1 MRVRLAWTLFGVT
14 VVVAVLHV
22 IVLVME
28 ERPLFSEDVMAE
40 GFPLVTLGALGGAFV
55 GVLII
60 SRYPGHP
67 IGWLFLL
74 GQLLSE
80 VGVALGDYGYGAVS
94 GSLAGAP
101 GGHVAIWLS
110 VQAGGVF
117 VVSLLA
123 VLFLLAPDGHLA
135 SRRWAWALWLTITGL
150 LAHIGAV
157 MTVSPGELN
166 PGGELQGEPGPVL
179 TILLVASSVAVFVGV
194 LAGLL
199 SMWVRLR
206 RARGEER
213 QQMQLMALGA
223 AVLLAGMSVNTL
235 AAVLDGPTWVR
246 EQPLM
251 ASYACLPVFTAVA
264 ILRYRLYDI
273 DVFLNRAIT
282 LTILSGFV
290 FLGYVTVVVLIG
302 TALPLARD
310 RFWPSLLA
318 TALVALAV
326 QPVREW
332 AERLAA
338 RLVYGR
344 RAAPYVELAE
354 FSKRL
359 QESPGTEPLLR
370 RVAESVARAVGAR
383 QATIVVGTPDQA
395 AREVTWPEQVARGLG
410 DTTTL
415 RVADPAGSL
424 GQLSVTMPPRTSLQP
439 EEVRLLEDFAAQL
452 ARALRNVHLESALTH
467 QVLRLRESTVALE
480 ASSHRLA
487 LAQDMER
494 RRFEAALSRTVVPHL
509 HVVRDNLASL
519 LRGDLASEGDRGDAE
534 AVLVESSALT
544 RASLESLRSLTRGVF
559 PTQLE
564 RRGLVAALNAYLDAT
579 GAEPA
584 RTSIAT
590 RRLAPR
596 VESTAYFC
604 VVEFVREL
612 DGPGEVALR
621 TVAGA
626 LEVEVTGPPPPPSL
640 SRIEHIHDRVA
651 ALDGSMNVAE
661 VEARTTMTLR
671 LPLGAP
677 LDDGPDAAEALG
689 VEVDLG
695 DVGVGTGG

>member
-1 MRVRLAWTLFGVT
+1 MRVRLAWILFGLT

-22 IVLVME
+22 VVLVVE
-28 ERPLFSEDVMAE
+28 DRPLFSEEVMAE

-60 SRYPGHP
+60 SRYPSHP
-67 IGWLFLL
+67 IGWLFLV

-80 VGVALGDYGYGAVS
+80 LGVALGDYGYGAVS
-94 GSLAGAP
+94 GSLEGAP
-101 GGHVAIWLS
+101 AGPVAIWLS
-110 VQAGGVF
+110 VQTGGVF

-123 VLFLLAPDGHLA
+123 VLFLLAPDGRLT
-135 SRRWAWALWLTITGL
+135 SRAWAWALWLTVAGL
-150 LAHIGAV
+150 LAHVVAV
-157 MTVSPGELN
+157 MTVSPGDLD
-166 PGGELQGEPGPVL
+166 PGGQLRGEPGPVL
-179 TILLVASSVAVFVGV
+179 TALLVASSVAVFAGV

-206 RARGEER
+206 RARGDER
-213 QQMQLMALGA
+213 QQLHLMVLGA

-235 AAVLDGPTWVR
+235 AAVLDAPTWVR

-273 DVFLNRAIT
+273 DLFLNRAIT
-282 LTILSGFV
+282 LTILTGFV

-310 RFWPSLLA
+310 RFWPSLVA

-326 QPVREW
+326 QPVRER
-332 AERLAA
+332 AEHLAA
-338 RLVYGR
+338 RLVHGR

-359 QESPGTEPLLR
+359 QESYGTEPLLR

-383 QATIVVGTPDQA
+383 QATIVVGTADRAVQ
-395 AREVTWPEQVARGLG
+395 EVTWPEQAPRGLG

-415 RVADPAGSL
+415 PIADAEGSL
-424 GQLSVTMPPRTSLQP
+424 GQLSVTMPPRTSLQSD
-439 EEVRLLEDFAAQL
+439 ELRLLEDFAAQL

-467 QVLRLRESTVALE
+467 QVRRLRESTVALE
-480 ASSHRLA
+480 ASTHRLA
-487 LAQDMER
+487 LAQDGER
-494 RRFEAALSRTVVPHL
+494 RRFEAAMSRTVVPHL
-509 HVVRDNLASL
+509 RVVRDSLADL
-519 LRGDLASEGDRGDAE
+519 LRRDLPGEGDRRDAE
-534 AVLVESSALT
+534 ALLTESSALT
-544 RASLESLRSLTRGVF
+544 RTSLESLRGLTRGVF

-564 RRGLVAALNAYLDAT
+564 RRGLVAALTAHLSEA
-579 GAEPA
+579 GAGTVQ
-584 RTSIAT
+584 TSNVVH
-590 RRLAPR
+590 RLPPR

-604 VVEFVREL
+604 VVELLREQ

-621 TVAGA
+621 QGA
-626 LEVEVTGPPPPPSL
+626 DTLAVEVTGPSPPPPPS
-640 SRIEHIHDRVA
+640 RIEHVHDRVA
-651 ALDGSMNVAE
+651 ALDGTMSVTEAE
-661 VEARTTMTLR
+661 DRAVMTLR
-671 LPLGAP
+671 LPLRASP
-677 LDDGPDAAEALG
+677 DDGQEAAEALG
-689 VEVDLG
+689 VEVGLG